1 VAQIGCLAYA
11 LRMVDVPSGDGDLQ
25 RQVDELAQRV
35 SGNRADID
43 ALSKRADDANHR
55 ADDANH
61 RADASEARAEVDRE
75 MIAELQADGIVS
87 QEHAAQMEEALR
99 SSRKIGA
106 AIGVIMASRQLDE
119 EQAFAVLKAASQNS
133 NRKMRDI
140 ADELV
145 STKGVS
151 DSRSS

>member
-1 VAQIGCLAYA
+1 
-11 LRMVDVPSGDGDLQ
+11 MVDVPPGDGDLQ
-25 RQVDELAQRV
+25 RQIDELTQRV
-35 SGNRADID
+35 LGNRADID
-43 ALSKRADDANHR
+43 ALSRRADDANHR
-55 ADDANH
+55 ADDAKH

-106 AIGVIMASRQLDE
+106 AIGVIMTSRQLDE

-145 STKGVS
+145 STMGVS

>member
-1 VAQIGCLAYA
+1 
-11 LRMVDVPSGDGDLQ
+11 MVDVPSGDGDLQ